1 MGKRHHTHAY
11 DWQGRLN
18 TRQIIEDASPNA
30 TVLHSIVRDFDAL
43 GRLKSEVNNL
53 GTFTYQYDAD
63 NASPKVDAVLYPN
76 GMQADYDD
84 YTVTGSANDA
94 RLKEIHNTTKAST
107 SISKFSYQYDPSG
120 RISQWSQQ
128 QGATTASLRD
138 YSFAYDRTA
147 QLTDA
152 VMQDNSGTHP
162 KKWSWQYDAA
172 GNRVRE
178 SEEVSSTYSQ
188 HNALNQLKQIGGAG
202 TTLVEGLVD
211 EPAFVKVNGQ
221 EAIVLSQPGGDF
233 LFRKQIAVNEG
244 NNTITIE
251 ATDASGNSA
260 SNAYS
265 VVVGGLQKTLEYDL
279 NGNLRFQ
286 RSPDGTVLQAYQ
298 WDAKNRLVKILEGT
312 QETEFAYDGKD
323 RRVLKIERTHGSEI
337 SRTHYIWEGSNILQS
352 RAADA
357 STLQRNYFQQG
368 FQENAQNYYYTKDHL
383 GSIREVVASDGI
395 TIEAAYD
402 YSP

>member
-1 MGKRHHTHAY
+1 M
-11 DWQGRLN
+11 
-18 TRQIIEDASPNA
+18 
-30 TVLHSIVRDFDAL
+30 
-43 GRLKSEVNNL
+43 
-53 GTFTYQYDAD
+53 
-63 NASPKVDAVLYPN
+63 
-76 GMQADYDD
+76 
-84 YTVTGSANDA
+84 
-94 RLKEIHNTTKAST
+94 
-107 SISKFSYQYDPSG
+107 
-120 RISQWSQQ
+120 
-128 QGATTASLRD
+128 
-138 YSFAYDRTA
+138 
-147 QLTDA
+147 
-152 VMQDNSGTHP
+152 
-162 KKWSWQYDAA
+162 
-172 GNRVRE
+172 RE

-265 VVVGGLQKTLEYDL
+265 VVVGGLQKTLHYDL

-337 SRTHYIWEGSNILQS
+337 SRTHYIWEGSNIVQS

-383 GSIREVVASDGI
+383 GSIREGKPKGHSSSYGFKPDITFTAPQATSAGHLPILESLCSCAPSAYISLAARASNCRIQLKDC
-395 TIEAAYD
+395 
-402 YSP
+402 

>member
-1 MGKRHHTHAY
+1 MRTTSHPRWMQCFT
-11 DWQGRLN
+11 
-18 TRQIIEDASPNA
+18 P
-30 TVLHSIVRDFDAL
+30 TVLDSIVRDFDAL
-43 GRLKSEVNNL
+43 GHLKSEVKNL
-53 GTFTYQYDAD
+53 GTITYQYDAD
-63 NASPKVDAVLYPN
+63 NVSPKVDAVLYPN

-138 YSFAYDRTA
+138 YSFAYDKTA

-152 VMQDNSGTHP
+152 VMQDNSGTP
-162 KKWSWQYDAA
+162 AKKWSWQYDAA

-265 VVVGGLQKTLEYDL
+265 VVVGGLQKTLHYDL

-337 SRTHYIWEGSNILQS
+337 SRTHYIWEGSNIVQS

-357 STLQRNYFQQG
+357 STLQCNYFQQG
-368 FQENAQNYYYTKDHL
+368 FQENAQNCYFL
-383 GSIREVVASDGI
+383 LNLQ
-395 TIEAAYD
+395 
-402 YSP
+402 